1 MGLTENN
8 STMLN
13 TKSSDD
19 FLLAS
24 YLASVA
30 KGELNADPYQ
40 KAVMVD
46 LQRVY
51 NDVVRVQNEPTRS
64 PPTRSRFGNLFSIVS
79 SKAKPKKDYV
89 KGLYLWGGV
98 GRGKTHLVD
107 YFYKLLPDD
116 MKLRLHFHRFM
127 QLVHEELKQQGS
139 VEDPLHEVAKNI
151 AAKSHILFL
160 DEMHVTDITDA
171 MLLGRLFEHLF
182 ELGLVLVTT
191 SNVPP
196 NGLYKD
202 GLQRQRFIPAIELLE
217 KHTKVVEMGGD
228 MDYRLQTLEQAGL
241 YQIATGAL
249 SDQRLETYFHQ
260 LASVELHQDRKDI
273 LINHRNIPVKMWA
286 DGVVWFNFQDLCN
299 TPRSSD
305 DYTQIATFFHTVL
318 ISDIPVMNNHMDD
331 AARRFIKLI
340 DSFYD
345 MHVNIVVSA
354 EAEPEKLYTSTK
366 LEFEFQRTTSRLIE
380 MQSKEYLAIE
390 HLS

>member
-1 MGLTENN
+1 MGLTEQNA
-8 STMLN
+8 TMLN
-13 TKSSDD
+13 TTPADD
-19 FLLAS
+19 FLLTS

-30 KGELNADPYQ
+30 TGELNPDPHQ

-51 NDVVRVQNEPTRS
+51 NDLIDSQNEPEDS
-64 PPTRSRFGNLFSIVS
+64 PSRLSFGNLFTLS
-79 SKAKPKKDYV
+79 SRKPKPKKRIV

-107 YFYKLLPDD
+107 YFYKLLPDN

-127 QLVHEELKQQGS
+127 QLVHEELKQQHS
-139 VEDPLHEVAKNI
+139 VADPLHAVAKNI

-160 DEMHVTDITDA
+160 DEMHVNDITDA

-191 SNVPP
+191 SNIPP
-196 NGLYKD
+196 KRLYKD
-202 GLQRQRFIPAIELLE
+202 GLQRQSFLPAIELLE
-217 KHTKVVEMGGD
+217 KHTKVVEMGGEI
-228 MDYRLQTLEQAGL
+228 DYRLQTLEHAGL

-249 SDQRLETYFHQ
+249 SEQRLEGYFHQ
-260 LASVELHQDRKDI
+260 LASIELHQDRTDI
-273 LINHRNIPVKMWA
+273 LINNRHIPVKKWA
-286 DGVVWFNFQDLCN
+286 DGVVWFDFDELCN

-318 ISDIPVMNNHMDD
+318 ISNIPVMDNRMDD

-354 EAEPEKLYTSTK
+354 EAEPEKLYKSTK
-366 LEFEFQRTTSRLIE
+366 LEFEFQRTASRLIE